1 MLSKKRK
8 LEDSSK
14 DITSAI
20 LIMTDMYQEN
30 KGIEEVAFFVN
41 NEIKMKKPKDS
52 NVNEEIKKLI
62 NFGCFDDDINFKPTN
77 IPCIGLVEI
86 TNPDI
91 NIINIV
97 DSIMERVINKKA
109 IFEKVLRIIPIQ
121 KIVKVNKEDI
131 CNAIKEITTSNIKIN
146 NIESVYTYKVDI
158 RVRRATVD
166 KESILDSIIDIID
179 IKHKVNLQKPEVV
192 FLVEIINELAFISVI
207 TDNKWNKYKRYN
219 VRELTRP
226 NN

>member
-1 MLSKKRK
+1 
-8 LEDSSK
+8 
-14 DITSAI
+14 
-20 LIMTDMYQEN
+20 MTDMYQEN

-41 NEIKMKKPKDS
+41 DEIKMKKPKDS
-52 NVNEEIKKLI
+52 NVNDEIKKLI
-62 NFGCFDDDINFKPTN
+62 NFGCFNDDINFKPTN

-91 NIINIV
+91 NIVNIV

-109 IFEKVLRIIPIQ
+109 IFDKVLRIIPIQ

-131 CNAIKEITTSNIKIN
+131 CNAIKEIFVSDVKITYN
-146 NIESVYTYKVDI
+146 ESVYTYKVDI

>member
-1 MLSKKRK
+1 
-8 LEDSSK
+8 
-14 DITSAI
+14 
-20 LIMTDMYQEN
+20 
-30 KGIEEVAFFVN
+30 
-41 NEIKMKKPKDS
+41 
-52 NVNEEIKKLI
+52 
-62 NFGCFDDDINFKPTN
+62 
-77 IPCIGLVEI
+77 
-86 TNPDI
+86 
-91 NIINIV
+91 
-97 DSIMERVINKKA
+97 MERVINKKA

-131 CNAIKEITTSNIKIN
+131 CNAIKEIFTSDAKITN
-146 NIESVYTYKVDI
+146 SENVYTYKIDI